1 MRIRVCEIAVYCFNR
16 YNSYQKQKKANFFCK
31 FSIEQGLIT
40 DEGLPRERFTESRS
54 RLEEMYMAIQIRKAQ
69 RS

>member
-1 MRIRVCEIAVYCFNR
+1 MRIRVCEIAAYCFNR

-40 DEGLPRERFTESRS
+40 DEGLLKRCFQETQSG
-54 RLEEMYMAIQIRKAQ
+54 LEEVYMAIQIRKAQ